1 VDSHDRRPSLP
12 EGDLFAVQHQVA
24 GVSPSFHRIHCG
36 KNINLGRF
44 PSRLFAVKAA
54 WVTVVML
61 AINLIAWTQTLL
73 LDGELTKAEPKPLR
87 YRLLHVAARL
97 TRSARRRRLRIPT
110 SGPGPPNSPPLS
122 PDLPPYHPA
131 SLTPLPD
138 RPGAAGTTAGRPTTH
153 AIATHH

>member
-1 VDSHDRRPSLP
+1 
-12 EGDLFAVQHQVA
+12 
-24 GVSPSFHRIHCG
+24 
-36 KNINLGRF
+36 
-44 PSRLFAVKAA
+44 
-54 WVTVVML
+54 ML

-122 PDLPPYHPA
+122 PDLPRYPPRK
-131 SLTPLPD
+131 PD
-138 RPGAAGTTAGRPTTH
+138 PTSRSPGSSRHHGRPANHPRHRNPPQT
-153 AIATHH
+153 